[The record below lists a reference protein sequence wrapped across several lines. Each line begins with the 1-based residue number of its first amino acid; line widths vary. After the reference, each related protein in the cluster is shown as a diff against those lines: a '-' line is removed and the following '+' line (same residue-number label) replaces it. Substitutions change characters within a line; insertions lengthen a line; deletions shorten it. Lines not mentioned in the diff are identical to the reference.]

1 MEKEQWILKQTE
13 QVNSVINST
22 FLSEDQ
28 RTQLKMIP
36 SKHRNKTLIIPLKSL
51 LSIAAGIALL
61 VTINIYSIQKT
72 TVSENQH
79 EQLYTAYFDYLT
91 ELV

>member
-1 MEKEQWILKQTE
+1 MEKEQWILKQTV
-13 QVNSVINST
+13 QVNTVINST
-22 FLSEDQ
+22 FLSEEK

-36 SKHRNKTLIIPLKSL
+36 SKNRNKATIVSLKAL
-51 LSIAAGIALL
+51 VSIAAGIALL
-61 VTINIYSIQKT
+61 ITINIYSIQKT
-72 TVSENQH
+72 NTSEYQT

>member
-1 MEKEQWILKQTE
+1 
-13 QVNSVINST
+13 
-22 FLSEDQ
+22 
-28 RTQLKMIP
+28 MIP
-36 SKHRNKTLIIPLKSL
+36 SKNRNKATIISLKSL

-79 EQLYTAYFDYLT
+79 EQLYTTYFDYLT